1 MGCICRSAW
10 RLLAAVSIPG
20 LVGCATAPYDKESL
34 YVNLDRAGKGLVVIL
49 PGIEGESGANRDVR
63 QGLYETGIPYALV
76 IYRWGAPVPG
86 LGMLINQTDV
96 TRNRRQGEEIASQ
109 IAFYQQKHPAA
120 PVFMI
125 GHSAGGGVT
134 VFTLESLGRLTG
146 ARPIEGAFLLSSSI
160 SASYDLTEALKM
172 TRRGIVNVSNS
183 DDTVMLGGGTASFGN
198 VDGGRG
204 DSAGRTGFS
213 RSWPTLHERPI
224 TNEEVRR
231 RLGVVGPA
239 HFVATNEKLIEH
251 YAPAWI
257 MARQWPIPVQ
267 R

>member
-1 MGCICRSAW
+1 MGRICRSAW
-10 RLLAAVSIPG
+10 CLLAVVFVPG
-20 LVGCATAPYDKESL
+20 LVGCATAPYDKENL

-49 PGIEGESGANRDVR
+49 PGIEGESSANRDVR
-63 QGLYETGIPYALV
+63 QGLYEAGIPYALV

-96 TRNRRQGEEIASQ
+96 ARNRRQGEEIASQ
-109 IAFYQQKHPAA
+109 IASYQHKHPGA

-134 VFTLESLGRLTG
+134 VFTLESLGRIAG

-160 SASYDLTEALKM
+160 SANYDLTAALKM
-172 TRRGIVNVSNS
+172 TTRGVVNVSNS
-183 DDTVMLGGGTASFGN
+183 DDTVMLGGGTGSFGN
-198 VDGGRG
+198 VDGGHG

-231 RLGVVGPA
+231 RLGVIGGA
-239 HFVATNEKLIEH
+239 HFVATNERLIEH

-257 MARQWPIPVQ
+257 MSQKWPISPQ